1 MSIMRYIAVD
11 WKHTSADT
19 PVRLYYELNAER
31 QEQRKVE
38 EAQDGMLHSAD
49 AMRGQG
55 STFLAWEAH
64 PTLSEINADP
74 QFVACETTQGE
85 FERLWERATHSKL
98 ELAAGR

>member
-1 MSIMRYIAVD
+1 MNYIAVD

-38 EAQDGMLHSAD
+38 EYQDGTLHSAD
-49 AMRGQG
+49 ASRGQG

-64 PTLSEINADP
+64 PTLAEINADP
-74 QFVACETTQGE
+74 QFAACETTQDE
-85 FERLWERATHSKL
+85 FERLWERAKPGTR
-98 ELAAGR
+98 ELATR